1 MAKVIGAST
10 IPCPREAVLQS
21 EEMIGKQLFLYEGGG
36 GDTVHCLNGGAAI
49 VWLLCDGEKDTSEI
63 AKQISDE
70 FELPGDQTLLE
81 VQETIQ
87 RFKSLNLLDNRSI
100 VH

>member
-10 IPCPREAVLQS
+10 IPRPREEVVKS
-21 EEMIGKQLFLYEGGG
+21 EEMIGKQLFLYEGES

-49 VWLLCDGEKDTSEI
+49 VWLLCDGEKDTAEI

-70 FELPGDQTLLE
+70 FELSRDQTLLE
-81 VQETIQ
+81 VQEAVEQ
-87 RFKSLNLLDNRSI
+87 FESLNLLES
-100 VH
+100 

>member
-1 MAKVIGAST
+1 MVKVKGASI
-10 IPCPREAVLQS
+10 IPQPREAVLQS

-49 VWLLCDGEKDTSEI
+49 VWLLCDGERDTVEI

-70 FELPGDQTLLE
+70 LELPRDQTLLE
-81 VQETIQ
+81 VQEAVEQ
-87 RFKSLNLLDNRSI
+87 FESLNLLES
-100 VH
+100 

>member
-1 MAKVIGAST
+1 MSKVKGASI
-10 IPCPREAVLQS
+10 IPQLREAVLQS

-49 VWLLCDGEKDTSEI
+49 VWLLCDGERNTVEI

-70 FELPGDQTLLE
+70 FELRRDQTLLE
-81 VQETIQ
+81 VQEAVEQ
-87 RFKSLNLLDNRSI
+87 FESLNLLES
-100 VH
+100 

>member
-1 MAKVIGAST
+1 MVKVKGASI
-10 IPCPREAVLQS
+10 IPQPREAVLQS

-49 VWLLCDGEKDTSEI
+49 IWLLCDGEKDTAEI

-70 FELPGDQTLLE
+70 FELSRDQTLLE
-81 VQETIQ
+81 VQEAVEQ
-87 RFKSLNLLDNRSI
+87 FESLNLLES
-100 VH
+100 